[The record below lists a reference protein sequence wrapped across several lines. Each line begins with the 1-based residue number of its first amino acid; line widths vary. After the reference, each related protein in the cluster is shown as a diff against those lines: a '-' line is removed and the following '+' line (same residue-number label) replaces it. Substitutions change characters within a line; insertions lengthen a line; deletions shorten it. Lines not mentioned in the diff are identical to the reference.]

1 MWDLVE
7 PEDIWQGA
15 PVLRVTHYTEHA
27 SFMPESCGASYIATL
42 GTVGYGDLVTT
53 LMGRKVQRAK
63 RSPTQLLTPTS
74 GSRTRSR
81 SHISVSQAESFGT
94 MALIRVICG

>member
-15 PVLRVTHYTEHA
+15 PALHVTHYTEHA

-42 GTVGYGDLVTT
+42 ETVG
-53 LMGRKVQRAK
+53 
-63 RSPTQLLTPTS
+63 
-74 GSRTRSR
+74 
-81 SHISVSQAESFGT
+81 
-94 MALIRVICG
+94 